1 VFVQWIILV
10 LVICVLVDERER
22 MSDAD
27 YIKSLEKDNYEL
39 RRANALLRKDPK
51 LVSFKYEEG
60 CNKIHFSFSPEA
72 INDLISQYNFGSDD
86 VKNIL
91 RDSFIKQI
99 SKEIDDILSEPDTL
113 KKMGL

>member
-1 VFVQWIILV
+1 
-10 LVICVLVDERER
+10 

-27 YIKSLEKDNYEL
+27 YIKSLEKDNHEL
-39 RRANALLRKDPK
+39 RRVNESLRKNPK
-51 LVSFKYEEG
+51 LIAFKFEDG
-60 CNKIHFSFSPEA
+60 CNKIYFSFSPEA
-72 INDLISQYNFGSDD
+72 INDIISEHSISKDD
-86 VKNIL
+86 VKNML